1 MAPKLNSQNLNE
13 EVMKHFARI
22 QFKDPEGGIRT
33 NTIVCLGKI
42 AGHLQPQT
50 RQNMMLPAFIRSLR
64 DPFPPSRIAGI
75 LSLSATQNFFTLQDC
90 TSKIMPV
97 LCTILMD
104 PEKQVRDHVFT
115 SLKSLIAKM
124 EKFSEDPTLIKEM
137 GMFWSVRLRFS

>member
-1 MAPKLNSQNLNE
+1 
-13 EVMKHFARI
+13 MKHFARI

-50 RQNMMLPAFIRSLR
+50 RQNIMLPAFIRSLR

-90 TSKIMPV
+90 SSKIMPV
-97 LCTILMD
+97 LCTIIMD
-104 PEKQVRDHVFT
+104 PERQVRDHVFT
-115 SLKSLIAKM
+115 ALKAFMSKM
-124 EKFSEDPTLIKEM
+124 EKYSEDPSVIEQLGKLILIALCIFIFKPFVYYFRE
-137 GMFWSVRLRFS
+137 